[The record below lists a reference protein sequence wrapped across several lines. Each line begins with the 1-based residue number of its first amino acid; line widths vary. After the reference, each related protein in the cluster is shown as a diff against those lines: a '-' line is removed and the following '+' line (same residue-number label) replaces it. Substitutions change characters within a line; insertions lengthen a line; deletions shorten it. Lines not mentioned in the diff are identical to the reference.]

1 MNEKFKIS
9 AKQYQA
15 LVVACDALIPAAK
28 IGETATLIKFGKLK
42 ASDLN
47 VADRILE
54 IINIQ
59 SESDKKEFKQLLS
72 ILSSALLGITWGGS
86 FKNIMQL
93 DKKQRE
99 KMLLSWQYSR
109 IPDLRKAFHSL
120 RKLATFIFYTQV
132 DETGKNPTWEAVQY
146 PGPLSL
152 PPQKERPIQPFFVEK
167 DTELHCDVVVIGSGA
182 GGGLAAGMLAEAG
195 FDVILVEKGNYVA
208 ESEMNQ
214 QEADMF
220 SKMYEKEGTAVTKNG
235 SVTVLAGSCLGGGTT
250 VNWAGS
256 FYTPDNILQ
265 EWAKNHELPHLLTN
279 SYQESAKSVLESLN
293 VNSDE
298 SPHNPQNEALWQG
311 SKKLGNKVAV
321 IPRNVKG
328 CSKDGGKSCGYCGL
342 GCQNG
347 NKQSTLKTWIQRAY
361 DKDAKILVN
370 TTAQKVIIKNG
381 VACGLEATQK
391 KANGDIYH
399 VKITAQKVIVAA
411 SAIHTPALLLRSG
424 VRHVHL
430 GRHLYFHP
438 TIGVA
443 GIYKQKMN
451 SWWGTMMSTLN
462 NDFSKLDGNYGFKL
476 ETPPMHTGVMALAFA
491 WQGGKQHKEQMLQI
505 SNVGAFI
512 VLTRDKFG
520 GRVTVDK
527 KGEAVMNYKLSVYDR
542 KHLLK
547 GIEEAA
553 KIQLAAG
560 AESIIFPHYKEK
572 ILTQEMSEK
581 KRRKLFESLPTWG
594 WRSNQFPLFTAHQM
608 GTCRM
613 GGNAKTHPLTPE
625 GQVRGIKNLYVAD
638 GSAFPASSGV
648 NPMISIMTLTHY
660 TIKNLIAEM
669 S

>member
-1 MNEKFKIS
+1 MNEKITITE
-9 AKQYQA
+9 KQYDA
-15 LVVACDALIPAAK
+15 LVVACDAIVPSVK
-28 IGETATLIKFGKLK
+28 INETEIIKKFGELK

-47 VADRILE
+47 VADRVLE

-59 SESDKKEFKQLLS
+59 SEGDKKEFKQLLS
-72 ILSSALLGITWGGS
+72 ILSSALLGITWMGS

-93 DKKQRE
+93 SKKQRE
-99 KMLLSWQYSR
+99 KMLLSWQYSK
-109 IPDLRKAFHSL
+109 IPDLRKGFHSL

-132 DETGKNPTWEAVQY
+132 DKTGKNPTWEAIEY

-152 PPQKERPIQPFFVEK
+152 PPQKEQPIQPFFVEK
-167 DTELHCDVVVIGSGA
+167 DTQLCCDVVVIGSGA

-195 FDVILVEKGNYVA
+195 FEVILVEKGNYVP

-220 SKMYEKEGTAVTKNG
+220 AKMYEKEGTAVTKNG

-250 VNWAGS
+250 VNWSGS

-265 EWAKNHELPHLLTN
+265 EWASNHELPHLLTN
-279 SYQESAKSVLESLN
+279 SYQESAKNVLESLN
-293 VNSDE
+293 VNSNE
-298 SPHNPQNEALWQG
+298 SPHNPQNEALWRGSEKLG
-311 SKKLGNKVAV
+311 SKAKI
-321 IPRNVKG
+321 IPRNVKD
-328 CSKDGGKSCGYCGL
+328 CSKDGGKSCGYCGF
-342 GCQNG
+342 GCQKG

-361 DKDAKILVN
+361 DKGAKILVN
-370 TTAQKVIIKNG
+370 TTAQKVLIKNG
-381 VACGLEATQK
+381 EAYGLEASQK
-391 KANGDIYH
+391 TANGKNYK
-399 VKITAQKVIVAA
+399 VQITAKKVVVAA

-443 GIYKQKMN
+443 GVYKQKMN
-451 SWWGTMMSTLN
+451 GWWGTMMSTLN
-462 NDFSKLDGNYGFKL
+462 DDFSKLDGNYGFKL
-476 ETPPMHTGVMALAFA
+476 ETPPMHTGVMALAFS
-491 WQGGKQHKEQMLQI
+491 WQGGQHKEQMLQASHI
-505 SNVGAFI
+505 GAFI

-520 GRVTVDK
+520 GRITIDK
-527 KGEAVMNYKLSVYDR
+527 KGEAVMNYKLSVYDK
-542 KHLLK
+542 KHMFK

-560 AESIIFPHYKEK
+560 AESLVFPHYREK
-572 ILTQEMSEK
+572 VLTQETSEK
-581 KRRKLFESLPTWG
+581 KRKKFFESIPSWG

-613 GGNAKTHPLTPE
+613 GGNAKTHPLMPTGE
-625 GQVRGIKNLYVAD
+625 MRGVKNLYVAD

-660 TIKNLIAEM
+660 TIKNLIVEM